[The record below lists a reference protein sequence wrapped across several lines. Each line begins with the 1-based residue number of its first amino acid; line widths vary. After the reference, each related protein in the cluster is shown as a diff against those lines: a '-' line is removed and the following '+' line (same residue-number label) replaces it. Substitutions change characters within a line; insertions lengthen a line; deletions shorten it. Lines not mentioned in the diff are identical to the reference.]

1 MSLGPFPPTGDKFD
15 QLLREAR
22 AGSRQAVG
30 QLLDAFRRYL
40 HGLGEAEIVPD
51 LRPKGSGSDLVQ
63 ETFVAAIRAFPQF
76 RGDSREALWVWLRT
90 ILMRKG
96 LSFRRH
102 YHGRSKRQLT
112 RELSLNDDSTGGQVR
127 EGLAARTPSPSVE
140 VIRSEQ
146 VAHLQ
151 AAVQALPA
159 VYRRVVIL
167 RSRDRLSFGAI
178 GRELDCSAEAA
189 RKLWTRALR
198 CVASAIQ
205 D

>member
-1 MSLGPFPPTGDKFD
+1 MSVGPCPPAGDTFD

-40 HGLGEAEIVPD
+40 HGLGEAEIAPD
-51 LRPKGSGSDLVQ
+51 LRRKGSGSDLVQ
-63 ETFVAAIRAFPQF
+63 DTYVAAIRAFPQF

-90 ILMRKG
+90 ILIRKG

-102 YHGRSKRQLT
+102 FHGRSKRQLT
-112 RELSLNDDSTGGQVR
+112 RELSLDDDRTGGQVR
-127 EGLAARTPSPSVE
+127 EGLAAKAPSPSVE

-146 VAHLQ
+146 AAQLE
-151 AAVQALPA
+151 AAVQSLPA
-159 VYRRVVIL
+159 VYRRVVVL
-167 RSRDRLSFGAI
+167 RCRDRLSFDVI
-178 GRELDCSAEAA
+178 GRELQCSGEAA

-198 CVASAIQ
+198 CVARTVK